1 MQIKLG
7 FNQKFYGI
15 VYAQRDRNSACKI
28 AGKGEETAKIDIPLK
43 GCGTQQVGFP
53 RLISNFLNIIFLSKT
68 REFSRTTLWSGS
80 TPAWRLKETK

>member
-1 MQIKLG
+1 MHIELAFQ
-7 FNQKFYGI
+7 QKFYGI
-15 VYAQRDRNSACKI
+15 VYAQKDRNSACKI

-43 GCGTQQVGFP
+43 GCGTAQVDFP

-80 TPAWRLKETK
+80 TPAWRLKEMK